1 MTVQPISR
9 ALGRQEQEKPTAPPV
24 GDVITV
30 QQVGEK
36 LFMLVDELE
45 AAHRESVQAAYD
57 FAEAEHE
64 HELAFTTARINA
76 ALMDA
81 KEGHKDAIARQSV
94 AAKKKAMTLAQE
106 LRRSAR
112 DAEENLRQTISAL
125 QTLTAA
131 VRTDAELAG
140 KFNTDRTV

>member
-1 MTVQPISR
+1 MTVQPISK
-9 ALGRQEQEKPTAPPV
+9 ALGSNQPAKAPPP

-36 LFMLVDELE
+36 LFTLVDELAQAHNE
-45 AAHRESVQAAYD
+45 AVQAAYD
-57 FAEAEHE
+57 FADAEHE
-64 HELAFTTARINA
+64 YEIAWATARINA
-76 ALMDA
+76 ASMEA
-81 KEGHKDAIARQSV
+81 KEAHKDAVARQSV
-94 AAKKKAMTLAQE
+94 AGKKKAMTLAQE

-140 KFNTDRTV
+140 KYNTDRTG